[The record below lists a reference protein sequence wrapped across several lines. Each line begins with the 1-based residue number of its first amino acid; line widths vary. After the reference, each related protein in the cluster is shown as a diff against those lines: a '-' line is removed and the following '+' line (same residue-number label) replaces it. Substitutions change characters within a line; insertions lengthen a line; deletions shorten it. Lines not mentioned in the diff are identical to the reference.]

1 MDKAICASVF
11 ESSTLWPTIPKLMS
25 MYVMICSSIDRYISA
40 VFFFPTNVDCTRV
53 CVCVCVPVCAFEFPF
68 EFLLGSC

>member
-1 MDKAICASVF
+1 
-11 ESSTLWPTIPKLMS
+11 MS